1 MAADVHSVA
10 LHGAELILCQ
20 IQLIGQL
27 FFCHAHILLE
37 QVAGD
42 LPADF
47 FRQYRL
53 QHLLDKHGLLA
64 VIPAGDGILRE
75 QLLRRGVVIL
85 PTAVSV
91 HLPLYIGQQPCD
103 VRTGQNIMDLIDV
116 QKLMGCKGLTG
127 NEEGA
132 LRAEL
137 LKERHGKGVVV
148 GVTVI
153 KGQEQRVFR

>member
-1 MAADVHSVA
+1 
-10 LHGAELILCQ
+10 
-20 IQLIGQL
+20 
-27 FFCHAHILLE
+27 
-37 QVAGD
+37 
-42 LPADF
+42 
-47 FRQYRL
+47 
-53 QHLLDKHGLLA
+53 
-64 VIPAGDGILRE
+64 
-75 QLLRRGVVIL
+75 
-85 PTAVSV
+85 
-91 HLPLYIGQQPCD
+91 
-103 VRTGQNIMDLIDV
+103 MDLIDV